1 MLVHASA
8 KNIRMSPDKIRL
20 VVNEIRRLKPS
31 KSVEV
36 LAIINKKAAMPL
48 KKVIQSAI
56 ANSKNNYGLDEASLV
71 FKEIQV
77 NKGIVF
83 KRYQPIARGRVHPI
97 LKRTSHIMVILEG
110 EKSKKVSE
118 VSKIAE
124 EKTKKET
131 NGGYDGS
138 KS

>member
-20 VVNEIRRLKPS
+20 VAREIKKLKVA

-36 LAIINKKAAMPL
+36 LGIVNKKAALPL

-56 ANSKNNYGLDEASLV
+56 ANAKNNFGLDESSLV

-77 NKGIVF
+77 SKGIVF
-83 KRYQPIARGRVHPI
+83 KRFQPIARGRVHPI
-97 LKRTSHIMVILEG
+97 LKRTSHIRVILEG
-110 EKSKKVSE
+110 EKSKKAQE
-118 VSKIAE
+118 VSKISQAS
-124 EKTKKET
+124 
-131 NGGYDGS
+131 G
-138 KS
+138 